1 MSRATQDTARPCG
14 RFVYGALTLCGPA
27 FQPAPLHPQCATA
40 QSYNPGDASTTPVW
54 AVPASLATTK
64 GIIVIFFSCRYLDV
78 SVPCVRPPQQGGV
91 TGLSPDGLP
100 HSETCGSK
108 VICTLPQLIAA
119 YRVLHRLRE
128 PRHPPCA
135 LSYFLV
141 SLSSLLPCAAQAVAH
156 KGQGRRGHFK
166 SCICHTMSK
175 IVLALKKTSRGEYRT
190 RTETDATRHRR
201 RKLSP

>member
-1 MSRATQDTARPCG
+1 M
-14 RFVYGALTLCGPA
+14 
-27 FQPAPLHPQCATA
+27 
-40 QSYNPGDASTTPVW
+40 
-54 AVPASLATTK
+54 
-64 GIIVIFFSCRYLDV
+64 
-78 SVPCVRPPQQGGV
+78 
-91 TGLSPDGLP
+91 SPDGLP

-141 SLSSLLPCAAQAVAH
+141 SLSSLLPYAAQAVAH

-175 IVLALKKTSRGEYRT
+175 IVPALKKTSRGEYRT

-201 RKLSP
+201 RKLSPKKHHRRNPEAGLASASTGNPFPDCGCKGTTIFHKSKPGKSFFSKTFTIT